1 MSYDNIAKRSVN
13 DLAVFGGAK
22 LFETPFHVG
31 RPNLGDRARLM
42 ERLSDTLDRR
52 WLSNAG
58 RYVQEFEKRIAEQSG
73 TKHAVACCN
82 GTVALEIATRA
93 LGLQGEVILPSYTFV
108 ATAHALQWQGITPV
122 FADIRAADHNLDPAQ
137 IERHI
142 TPRTSGIMGVH
153 LWGQPCDVE
162 QIEVIARRRK
172 LPVVYDASHAFGCDI
187 GNVPIGGQGQATVFS
202 FHATKF
208 INSLEGGAVVT
219 NDDDLAARM
228 RLMKNFGFR
237 GYDDVGH
244 VGTNGKMNEFSAA
257 MGLTNLEAMDE
268 IVAVNKRNWHLYCN
282 LLADLPGLSIL
293 PYRPAGRFN
302 YQYVIAEIA
311 PQCPIPR
318 DALLKVMQAENFLV
332 RRYFWPGCHRME
344 PYRSLSPNAYLTLPV
359 TEDVA
364 ERVLVIPTGQTVEP
378 ETISAACELLRFS
391 MSNGSDIDARL
402 KARSK

>member
-1 MSYDNIAKRSVN
+1 MTKQSIG
-13 DLAVFGGAK
+13 DLAVFGGPK
-22 LFETPFHVG
+22 LFESPFHVG

-42 ERLSDTLDRR
+42 ERLNDTLDRR

-58 RYVQEFEKRIAEQSG
+58 RYVQEFEKRIAEQAG

-82 GTVALEIATRA
+82 GTVAIEIATRA
-93 LGLQGEVILPSYTFV
+93 LGLRGEVILPSYTFI
-108 ATAHALQWQGITPV
+108 ATAHALQWQEITPV

-153 LWGQPCDVE
+153 LWGQPCDVAA
-162 QIEVIARRRK
+162 IEAIAQKRN

-187 GNVPIGGQGQATVFS
+187 GNVPIGGQGRATVFS

-208 INSLEGGAVVT
+208 INALEGGAVVT

-268 IVAVNKRNWHLYCN
+268 IVAVNRRNWFLYRDQ
-282 LLADLPGLSIL
+282 LADLPGFRLL
-293 PYRPAGRFN
+293 PYAPQGRFN
-302 YQYVIAEIA
+302 YQYVIAEVS
-311 PQCPIPR
+311 PDCPLKR
-318 DALLKVMQAENFLV
+318 DLLLKLLWAEQFLV
-332 RRYFWPGCHRME
+332 RKYFWPGCHRME
-344 PYRSLSPNAYLTLPV
+344 PYRSLFPNAYLTLPT

-364 ERVLVIPTGQTVEP
+364 ERVLVIPTGQTVTP
-378 ETISAACELLRFS
+378 EVIERACQAIRFCLEHAPEI
-391 MSNGSDIDARL
+391 GGRL
-402 KARSK
+402 PAG